1 VRHNVETMSTPQS
14 VYLQPTAFID
24 SDCSKIVA
32 FAQSSAGKA
41 STEIEQAI
49 ALYYAVRDG
58 VRYSPYGIQ
67 LQPLRFKAS
76 WVLEHKVGFCVQKS
90 VLLAAAARALGI
102 AARLG
107 FADVRNHLSS
117 PRLLEA
123 MRTDTFV
130 FHSYTQLC
138 LDGRWVKATPA
149 FNLELCRRFN
159 VEPLAFDGKSDSLFQ
174 PFDREGRR
182 HMEYVRDH
190 GQFADLPF
198 ERMVRAFQSAY
209 PHLFEG
215 RQLNWPGGNFDRE
228 AA

>member
-1 VRHNVETMSTPQS
+1 MPTPRS

-24 SDCSKIVA
+24 SDCPEVVA
-32 FAQSSAGKA
+32 FAQQNVGGAT
-41 STEIEQAI
+41 TEIEQAI

-58 VRYSPYGIQ
+58 MRYSPYGIQ
-67 LQPLRFKAS
+67 LQPARFKAS

-102 AARLG
+102 EARLG

-130 FHSYTQLC
+130 FHSYTQLR

-149 FNLELCRRFN
+149 FNLELCRRFS
-159 VEPLAFDGKSDSLFQ
+159 VEPLAFDGKTDSLFQ

-198 ERMVRAFQSAY
+198 EKMIRAFQHAY

-215 RQLNWPGGNFDRE
+215 QQLSWPGGNFDRE